1 MLKQTQILCILFFIF
16 MFISSCSL
24 IKKNNCD
31 CPDFT
36 KDSKQIKLDKIH
48 I

>member
-1 MLKQTQILCILFFIF
+1 
-16 MFISSCSL
+16 L